1 MRIRLKES
9 RQIMMACMIKW
20 RQLCKPRGSQ
30 VITLIWSCRK
40 YSICRIFSTD
50 PPIPTVIRKE
60 SDFWFTKS
68 KFKSVF
74 WDPSF
79 NPFIFASAN
88 FLCLVVQD
96 RAGWMRSNPLFMWSF
111 VLATNLMVCMHSTMH
126 SYTIISSTEN
136 RPPTNTVDSL

>member
-74 WDPSF
+74 GIPVLTHS
-79 NPFIFASAN
+79 
-88 FLCLVVQD
+88 FLC
-96 RAGWMRSNPLFMWSF
+96 RPIFF
-111 VLATNLMVCMHSTMH
+111 VLLCKTGLVECVRIHYLCDHLYWLRIWWCVCILHCIPILSFH
-126 SYTIISSTEN
+126 PLKIDHLPI
-136 RPPTNTVDSL
+136 P